1 MSRTQLPAGS
11 DLRFDGRTVSTQ
23 QSARPTLVQV
33 AQRAGVSV
41 KTASRVLNDEPYVSA
56 DTARKVHEAATELG
70 FRLNVIAREL
80 RAGARSACV
89 GLIISDLANPFYARI
104 ARGAERVL
112 RANDLQL
119 ITASSDENPTLE
131 RQLTAELLERRVS
144 GLLVTTC
151 VDDHAYL
158 ESERKL
164 GIPVAFLDR
173 PPAGI
178 EADTIQLD
186 NAAGARCAA
195 EHLIAHGHRR
205 IGLIGDLSRLA
216 THRERVTGFAEAM
229 TAAKIENWER
239 FVRVD
244 SHDSDSAERAA
255 RELLSMRW
263 PPTALFTTNNRITAG
278 ALRAIRDRP
287 APPALVG
294 FDDFDLADL
303 LGVSV
308 ISHSPER
315 MGELAAEIVVARLSG
330 STQPT
335 VRERLPIR
343 LIERGSG
350 ERNRP

>member
-1 MSRTQLPAGS
+1 M
-11 DLRFDGRTVSTQ
+11 RFDGRTVNRE
-23 QSARPTLVQV
+23 QSSRPTLVQV

-56 DTARKVHEAATELG
+56 DTARKVHTAATELG

-80 RAGARSACV
+80 RAGARSTTV

-112 RANDLQL
+112 RAADLQL
-119 ITASSDENPTLE
+119 ITASSDENPVLE

-144 GLLVTTC
+144 ALLLTTC
-151 VDDHAYL
+151 VDDHRYL
-158 ESERKL
+158 EAERRL
-164 GIPVAFLDR
+164 GIPVTFLDR
-173 PPAGI
+173 PPIGI
-178 EADTIQLD
+178 EADTIELD
-186 NAAGARCAA
+186 NIGGARAAA
-195 EHLIAHGHRR
+195 EHLIAQGHRR

-216 THRERVTGFAEAM
+216 THRERVAGFADAM
-229 TAAKIENWER
+229 TAARIDNWQR

-244 SHDSDSAERAA
+244 SHDSETAERAA

-278 ALRAIRDRP
+278 ALRAIRARP
-287 APPALVG
+287 SPPALVG

-303 LGVSV
+303 LGVTV

-315 MGELAAEIVVARLSG
+315 MGELAAELVLERLSG
-330 STQPT
+330 RDRPLLQ
-335 VRERLPIR
+335 RRLPTQ
-343 LIERGSG
+343 LIARGSG
-350 ERNRP
+350 ERDR